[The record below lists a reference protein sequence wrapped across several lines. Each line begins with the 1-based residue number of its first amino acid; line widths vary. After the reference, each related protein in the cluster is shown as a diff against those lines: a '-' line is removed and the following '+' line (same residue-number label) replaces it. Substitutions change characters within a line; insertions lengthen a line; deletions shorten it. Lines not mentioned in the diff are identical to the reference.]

1 MFKKLFCLIVAL
13 VFVSSISVCVFSQEK
28 GVELEEI
35 AGGEPVT
42 LVFASWRTEDI
53 DLMKKINSAFTKKY
67 PNVTIDFQPIKNTEY
82 DAQLSFSLETGVGP
96 DVMYLRSFD
105 NGEAVYKAGYLAE
118 LNDKVPALADF
129 PAAAINAWATDDGVI
144 YGVPI
149 AGVTHGIYY
158 NTAIFDKY
166 GLTEP
171 ATWAELLDICQT
183 LKDNGEIAIA
193 QGTND
198 RWDLYEVMY
207 SGLGANFYG
216 GEASRQALV
225 AGEMKM
231 TDEPFVKAFEAMDE
245 LQPFFPV
252 GYESIDYVGQ
262 QQLFGIGRAAMY
274 IGGSWEIGLF
284 RDLEIT
290 DLGWF
295 APPLEKAGDTLQYCF
310 HVDCGLGINKD
321 SKNIEA
327 ALKYAE
333 WVSTPEFAE
342 LFMNELPG
350 FFSYTPG
357 DYSLGDP
364 VAKEIID
371 AAANADITVRTV
383 WEKLSSQEPSGNTLM
398 WDAMIGLYT
407 DKYTPEQAA
416 AYVQYGLSTWYP
428 PFMK

>member
-1 MFKKLFCLIVAL
+1 
-13 VFVSSISVCVFSQEK
+13 
-28 GVELEEI
+28 
-35 AGGEPVT
+35 
-42 LVFASWRTEDI
+42 
-53 DLMKKINSAFTKKY
+53 
-67 PNVTIDFQPIKNTEY
+67 
-82 DAQLSFSLETGVGP
+82 
-96 DVMYLRSFD
+96 
-105 NGEAVYKAGYLAE
+105 
-118 LNDKVPALADF
+118 
-129 PAAAINAWATDDGVI
+129 
-144 YGVPI
+144 
-149 AGVTHGIYY
+149 
-158 NTAIFDKY
+158 
-166 GLTEP
+166 
-171 ATWAELLDICQT
+171 
-183 LKDNGEIAIA
+183 
-193 QGTND
+193 
-198 RWDLYEVMY
+198 MY

-216 GEASRQALV
+216 GEASRLKLM

-231 TDEPFVKAFEAMDE
+231 TDEPFVKAFAAMKQ
-245 LQPFFPV
+245 LQPFFPK
-252 GYESIDYVGQ
+252 GYEAIDYASM
-262 QQLFGIGRAAMY
+262 QQLFGTGRAAMY

-416 AYVQYGLSTWYP
+416 AYVQHGLATWYP

>member
-1 MFKKLFCLIVAL
+1 MMFKKLFCLIVAL
-13 VFVSSISVCVFSQEK
+13 VFVSSISVCVFSQE
-28 GVELEEI
+28 I
-35 AGGEPVT
+35 AGGKTVK
-42 LVFASWRTEDI
+42 LVFTSWRTEDI
-53 DLMKKINSAFTKKY
+53 ERMNRINAVFTKKN
-67 PNVTIDFQPIKNTEY
+67 PNIIINFQPIKDTEY
-82 DAQLSFSLETGVGP
+82 DTQLTSSLEAGVGA
-96 DVMYLRSFD
+96 DIIYLRSYD
-105 NGEAVYKAGYLAE
+105 PGELIYNGGHLYV
-118 LNDKVPALADF
+118 LNDAIPALADF
-129 PAAAINAWATDDGVI
+129 PDAAINAWATDDGVI
-144 YGVPI
+144 YGVPVG
-149 AGVTHGIYY
+149 GVTHGVFYIKS
-158 NTAIFDKY
+158 IFDKY
-166 GLTEP
+166 GLEEP
-171 ATWAELLDICQT
+171 ATWAEFLDVCQT
-183 LKDNGEIAIA
+183 LKDNGETVFA
-193 QGTND
+193 QGTKEG
-198 RWDLYEVMY
+198 WPLYEVVY

-216 GEASRQALV
+216 GEASRLKLM

-231 TDEPFVKAFEAMDE
+231 TDEPFVKAFAAMDE
-245 LQPFFPV
+245 LQPFFPK
-252 GYESIDYVGQ
+252 GYEAIDYASM
-262 QQLFGIGRAAMY
+262 QQLFGTGRAAMY

-295 APPLEKAGDTLQYCF
+295 APPAENAGDTLQYCF

-342 LFMNELPG
+342 LLMDELPG

-371 AAANADITVRTV
+371 AATNADITVRTV

-398 WDAMIGLYT
+398 WDAMVGLYT

-428 PFMK
+428 PFME

>member
-1 MFKKLFCLIVAL
+1 MMFKKLFCLVVAL
-13 VFVSSISVCVFSQEK
+13 VFVSSISICVFGQEAAGEK
-28 GVELEEI
+28 TVEL
-35 AGGEPVT
+35 
-42 LVFASWRTEDI
+42 VFTSWRTEDI
-53 DLMKKINSAFTKKY
+53 ERMNRINDVFTKENPKIII
-67 PNVTIDFQPIKNTEY
+67 NFQPIKDTEY
-82 DAQLSFSLETGVGP
+82 DTQLTSSLEAGVGA
-96 DVMYLRSFD
+96 DIIFLRSYD
-105 NGEAVYKAGYLAE
+105 PGELIYNGGHLYV
-118 LNDKVPALADF
+118 LNDAIPALADF
-129 PAAAINAWATDDGVI
+129 PAAAINAWANDDGIV
-144 YGVPI
+144 YGVPVG
-149 AGVTHGIYY
+149 GVTHGVFYIKS
-158 NTAIFDKY
+158 IFDKY
-166 GLTEP
+166 GLKEP
-171 ATWAELLDICQT
+171 ATWAEFLHICQT
-183 LKDNGEIAIA
+183 LKDNGEIVFA
-193 QGTND
+193 QGTKEG
-198 RWDLYEVMY
+198 WPLYEVVF
-207 SGLGANFYG
+207 SGLGANLYG
-216 GEASRQALV
+216 GEASRLKLM

-231 TDEPFVKAFEAMDE
+231 TDEPFIKAFAAMDE
-245 LQPFFPV
+245 LQPFFPK
-252 GYESIDYVGQ
+252 GYEALDYASM
-262 QQLFGIGRAAMY
+262 QQLFGTGRAAMY

-295 APPLEKAGDTLQYCF
+295 APPVENAGDTLQYCF

-416 AYVQYGLSTWYP
+416 AYVQNGLSTWYP